1 MILLYHGTQCSATR
15 TCTCTFYVLEND
27 KILFFIFVFS
37 FVFLFLTFFKTM
49 CSNNTSI
56 LIAIFVCIFAYA
68 YGPGF
73 PASQKELTSSYSN
86 QKVVVCGSSYG
97 IGAEIA
103 KDLAKVGLI
112 CSTTLKK
119 LLLTRTNTTL
129 SSFFAILLPGIYRHL
144 FYCHFFLLFS
154 SSTALLYCHLDS
166 T

>member
-1 MILLYHGTQCSATR
+1 
-15 TCTCTFYVLEND
+15 
-27 KILFFIFVFS
+27 
-37 FVFLFLTFFKTM
+37 M

-103 KDLAKVGLI
+103 KDLAKVG
-112 CSTTLKK
+112 
-119 LLLTRTNTTL
+119 
-129 SSFFAILLPGIYRHL
+129 
-144 FYCHFFLLFS
+144 
-154 SSTALLYCHLDS
+154 
-166 T
+166 

>member
-1 MILLYHGTQCSATR
+1 
-15 TCTCTFYVLEND
+15 
-27 KILFFIFVFS
+27 
-37 FVFLFLTFFKTM
+37 M

-112 CSTTLKK
+112 CSTTLKQ

-129 SSFFAILLPGIYRHL
+129 SSF
-144 FYCHFFLLFS
+144 
-154 SSTALLYCHLDS
+154 LLYYYLVS
-166 T
+166 IVNFSIVIFFIVFFFNGIFFIVIWISKSPRPYTQPTLFF

>member
-1 MILLYHGTQCSATR
+1 MVHNVALLSSLLMSFFT
-15 TCTCTFYVLEND
+15 
-27 KILFFIFVFS
+27 FFILVLY
-37 FVFLFLTFFKTM
+37 FVFLSFFKTM

-103 KDLAKVGLI
+103 KDLAKVG
-112 CSTTLKK
+112 
-119 LLLTRTNTTL
+119 
-129 SSFFAILLPGIYRHL
+129 
-144 FYCHFFLLFS
+144 
-154 SSTALLYCHLDS
+154 
-166 T
+166 

>member
-1 MILLYHGTQCSATR
+1 
-15 TCTCTFYVLEND
+15 
-27 KILFFIFVFS
+27 
-37 FVFLFLTFFKTM
+37 M

-129 SSFFAILLPGIYRHL
+129 SSF
-144 FYCHFFLLFS
+144 
-154 SSTALLYCHLDS
+154 LLYYYLVSIVNFSIVILFIVFLFNGIFFIVIC
-166 T
+166 TT

>member
-1 MILLYHGTQCSATR
+1 MILLYHGTQCIAT
-15 TCTCTFYVLEND
+15 FFPFEVNFS
-27 KILFFIFVFS
+27 FFIFILVWEFCI
-37 FVFLFLTFFKTM
+37 FVFLSFFKTM

-103 KDLAKVGLI
+103 KDLAKVGWI
-112 CSTTLKK
+112 CSTTLKQ

-129 SSFFAILLPGIYRHL
+129 SSFLLYYYLVSIVN
-144 FYCHFFLLFS
+144 FLLSFSCFFS
-154 SSTALLYCHLDS
+154 SSLRCLRCHLD
-166 T
+166 TT

>member
-1 MILLYHGTQCSATR
+1 MILLYHGTQCSATCVVR
-15 TCTCTFYVLEND
+15 VLSFHSFMYFFFFSFY
-27 KILFFIFVFS
+27 FVFFRS
-37 FVFLFLTFFKTM
+37 IFFLSFFKTM

-103 KDLAKVGLI
+103 KDLAKVGWI
-112 CSTTLKK
+112 CSTTLKQ

-129 SSFFAILLPGIYRHL
+129 SSF
-144 FYCHFFLLFS
+144 
-154 SSTALLYCHLDS
+154 LLYYYLVSIVIVFTVIFFIILTTLENDQKRRN
-166 T
+166 